1 MAYELIYTSAP
12 SGLAQG
18 SSGFCVVA
26 CTKGMNLRLTR
37 QLEAMSAYKPLY
49 PHYADNAWDNPVS
62 HSHCTFD
69 GNGTRQHILSRIC
82 FNGVDYTGRSN
93 KLASHLVLSTQ
104 ETATAAAGPASL
116 FLQDGLF
123 KDASWEINVEH
134 FVQQRPIP
142 KTQVS
147 SVKCSTWE
155 QLTGD
160 AGWGGFL
167 AQSYL
172 ENPNKR
178 VYISYL
184 PSQHDKIIHLINE
197 ALNLLPE
204 DKRWEVSF
212 NTYFVTLP
220 AGVNCLW
227 RACPADSEAMIS
239 ARRSP
244 LNIVIELN
252 SPGELTA
259 EGALIDAA
267 RTGIL
272 PAAPAAETVRKLPEE
287 VEITLRPMALQS
299 NSPVQQKPV
308 IIDDAIMLPPAT
320 PPRSTSGGRSKL
332 LWIIIPVLCLI
343 LLGGGGAWY
352 ISYRQNQKFVEGNAK
367 CKEFSA
373 MLESVRARRLDIN
386 SRVKNITSSKG
397 CDILLTE
404 LRELIDY
411 TNSIKNNLGLL
422 DIYERVFR
430 SRTPI
435 THPEDLNTL
444 CVTLIGELESD
455 IRSLRQKKSEL
466 SAKEEA
472 RKKAP
477 PAKKEEKKE
486 EKKKAPPVKKEE
498 KKKAPPKKPAVPVKQ
513 IPAENFKFLWK
524 KPLSSLRKKGDE
536 IRIVLGTEIKPED
549 VRLVVD
555 GNTSRIGADLKI
567 VGGDDFGNDVIIY
580 SQVRNGVLIISHK
593 RRPPSQH
600 LTMSLKVKDKLYPM
614 FFRADYSTIVPI
626 TKDELTITTRSNGR
640 IFITY
645 PTAALALPD
654 KIFLGKRVIDS
665 SRIRFFLQIGNQEY
679 HLEKR
684 VEKGIEKYTT
694 VTELSE
700 LQKIQARQRAFNRL
714 ESDWLFHL
722 ARNKNLLDKVL
733 SNDKK
738 RIKEFT
744 TAYNRIN
751 NNYKAKKVI
760 IDFIDRVNE
769 DSPLEVFYHAARKD
783 THCEL
788 NGAVA
793 PWLKEVKKFLSDYED
808 VVDMMRDHKACQ
820 LKYILKKS
828 PVKEFAESSRTIKQ
842 EAEFIA
848 AELTRC
854 INDFKNREF
863 TLFID
868 INGEKFK
875 QYLLSDKSEA
885 KK

>member
-104 ETATAAAGPASL
+104 EAATAAAGPASL

-134 FVQQRPIP
+134 FVQQLTIP

-155 QLTGD
+155 ELTGD

-178 VYISYL
+178 VYISYQ
-184 PSQHDKIIHLINE
+184 PSQQDKIIHLINE

-244 LNIVIELN
+244 LNIVSELN
-252 SPGELTA
+252 APGKLTA

-272 PAAPAAETVRKLPEE
+272 PAAPAAETVRKPQEE
-287 VEITLRPMALQS
+287 VEITLRPMAFQS
-299 NSPVQQKPV
+299 NSRVQQKPV
-308 IIDDAIMLPPAT
+308 IIDDAIMLPPVN
-320 PPRSTSGGRSKL
+320 PPRSASGGKSKL
-332 LWIIIPVLCLI
+332 LLIIIPVLCLI

-352 ISYRQNQKFVEGNAK
+352 ISYRQNQKFAEGNAK
-367 CKEFSA
+367 CKEFSD
-373 MLESVRARRLDIN
+373 MLESVRKRRLDIN

-404 LRELIDY
+404 LGELIDY
-411 TNSIKNNLGLL
+411 TNDIKNNLGFL

-430 SRTPI
+430 SRRPV

-444 CVTLIGELESD
+444 CITLIGELESD

-466 SAKEEA
+466 SAREEA

-477 PAKKEEKKE
+477 PAKKEKKK
-486 EKKKAPPVKKEE
+486 EKKKTPPVKKEE
-498 KKKAPPKKPAVPVKQ
+498 KKKAPPAKPAPPVKQ

-536 IRIVLGTEIKPED
+536 IRITLGTVIKPED

-555 GNTSRIGADLKI
+555 GNAARIGADLTI
-567 VGGDDFGNDVIIY
+567 VGGDDYGNDVTIS
-580 SQVRNGVLIISHK
+580 SQLRNGVLIISHK

-614 FFRADYSTIVPI
+614 FFQADYSTIVPI
-626 TKDELTITTRSNGR
+626 TKDELTITTRSDGR

-645 PTAALALPD
+645 PSTALALPD
-654 KIFLGKRVIDS
+654 KIFLGKKEIDS
-665 SRIRFFLQIGNQEY
+665 PQIRFILQIGNQKY
-679 HLEKR
+679 PLEKR
-684 VEKGIEKYTT
+684 VEKGIEKYTV

-700 LQKIQARQRAFNRL
+700 LQKIQALQREFNKL

-722 ARNKNLLDKVL
+722 ARN
-733 SNDKK
+733 
-738 RIKEFT
+738 
-744 TAYNRIN
+744 
-751 NNYKAKKVI
+751 
-760 IDFIDRVNE
+760 
-769 DSPLEVFYHAARKD
+769 
-783 THCEL
+783 
-788 NGAVA
+788 
-793 PWLKEVKKFLSDYED
+793 
-808 VVDMMRDHKACQ
+808 
-820 LKYILKKS
+820 
-828 PVKEFAESSRTIKQ
+828 
-842 EAEFIA
+842 
-848 AELTRC
+848 
-854 INDFKNREF
+854 
-863 TLFID
+863 
-868 INGEKFK
+868 
-875 QYLLSDKSEA
+875 
-885 KK
+885 